1 MYTNIANL
9 MLRRVAMGGGV
20 AALASSR
27 DEGLIHYRVRVNT
40 FERRCKFGN
49 KSDNLLDM
57 RGPENRSIGIS
68 SFFTR
73 NTIDTFKFSDVT
85 LTAKQIKQRVQ

>member
-1 MYTNIANL
+1 

-40 FERRCKFGN
+40 FERRCRLGH
-49 KSDNLLDM
+49 LLEI
-57 RGPENRSIGIS
+57 PA
-68 SFFTR
+68 
-73 NTIDTFKFSDVT
+73 SDVWFVGN
-85 LTAKQIKQRVQ
+85 AVS